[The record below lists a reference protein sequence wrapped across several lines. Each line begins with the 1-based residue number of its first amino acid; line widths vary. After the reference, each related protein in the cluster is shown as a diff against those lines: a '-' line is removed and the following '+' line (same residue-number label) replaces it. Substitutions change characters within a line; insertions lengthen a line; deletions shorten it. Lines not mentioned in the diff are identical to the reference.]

1 MAVMEEIRSRLAFPS
16 VSIQTSAIGRLESL
30 ISDTAAIDSASQLTP
45 ELQLLLDSCG
55 HEDVAVVS
63 ECCDVLLRRVRCGQW
78 SAQIVTQRLLSILSS
93 ARCTWIITGSI
104 LSLLVESKE
113 NNFWSALNSSSKSNS
128 GHGSHPL
135 VSAFRYSP
143 SARVAVV
150 HALRHLLSMVHSS
163 AATTHTQQQRLW
175 SIAEPVVHFILYD
188 NVGFEYRERLV
199 EILVES
205 ALESMQADMD
215 DVVPSEKSVNGVP
228 SHENGKQQQREGSS
242 YVCYVVKLLID
253 WLCSR
258 NMSRFESSMSA
269 LQCYRRVR
277 KLVWLSVFATAI
289 EESYKLSM
297 YHIAAAWLLD
307 MAAANN
313 QPLDVML
320 KEIESIDASA
330 TTAVV
335 FVPSLYLV
343 LAHQPTLFATI
354 VLNLLLKFL
363 PFMSSAADQ
372 SLGALP
378 LYCTNI
384 TTTTITS
391 STPSSSAAA
400 LLLECQTAIQNS
412 LVLAGGSH
420 SNTTAGGGA
429 AHSLNGADTTA
440 AESVQ
445 VPFVSSLAQYI
456 RSAARLPLLF
466 QREPELCKLW
476 LDHTKSELKK
486 INPQAALDTPSLYKF
501 SMVAMVVSSVLVSG
515 WSCRELRL
523 ASVLAMQS
531 LAVACPPLS
540 HDLLKM
546 LLHCFNVS
554 TMEADVQLA
563 ILHALPEMVT
573 HNVMLSPV
581 VATITGLMA
590 QASLQPLSLR
600 LVCKIWQKM
609 DRLFPQLLK
618 VLTVCAEHMTSSSE
632 MLMSC
637 SATVLDIAQTRS
649 SQHASDV
656 MPIIRRL
663 LSAPVRLDV
672 RGEVIAMATRSLHL
686 MILNEV
692 VEFKAVWTTLGQ
704 ELSMQTRELAQAAV
718 CRLMGSMAEL
728 QGEQLPSRQ
737 DEALYHELI
746 SSLFRMIFSQPASST
761 TVISAAY
768 EALSCFPVE
777 CFQASMLPPAHIQAL
792 LDTGLL
798 KPASSQDAA
807 AAHDSTV
814 SSTQACSNGSG
825 CKTASNGAASPWPA
839 PPSQDQFGAQPIP
852 ADALSALMVCNV
864 GATDGHAKF
873 LAHLLQHELKTQSRG
888 PASND
893 RCRPTN
899 NNNISTVKC
908 ADARLV
914 RVLGNVP
921 KSLLKLYESCKSPAS
936 LPSLAAGL
944 LSCHQPSSIASK
956 ASRNATTDRHLILL
970 QNLLSQIAPP
980 APNAGTMDILGLA
993 EKWCAFLRRL
1003 FAHLIHVNH
1012 TDEESLVNKLQ
1023 AFSGARDKIFDV
1035 LQKASRLGTNSLFN
1049 STLALTQLYRVTCDF
1064 CNTDLPVSI
1073 YPRLRSWKAKMI
1085 ATMMNMAS
1093 DKVMCA
1099 GGVFAN
1105 EQIFSWGTQGQ
1116 VSKGKH
1122 GALCLSALFLG
1133 VTSLC
1138 HTLVGRDWPVL
1149 KMITDTLSQHCAKLP
1164 GAGTHQMIAALDY
1177 GDNRL
1182 LHLVLP
1188 FSMGTLFSAM
1198 VTTRVWVVEGVR
1210 GMKLFEEAREQYLSA
1225 FAAHRDGATLVAGQV
1240 VTDLLKNTQNK
1251 ELTFDKGLTICSM
1264 LLSRAEGLFDAEK
1277 SKTELSRFAKEASLY
1292 SWSVCYAYLVSH
1304 ALDKLTERD
1313 QMLANTLL
1321 VADSGAI
1328 TSPLVS
1334 KSRMLCLM
1342 ALSLLGEKTSQSVLS
1357 NTYDQLKDTLRSA
1370 GNLSAGSGLLQSWE
1384 CQVASM
1390 QVLLGENHL
1399 MWREEKKLHIKAC
1412 PVPAYDLVKGLD
1424 TARHS
1429 ADTSFSSIAVQ
1440 AVGEVWYQLYEE
1452 NSLQAL
1458 HNPDEESMAV
1468 RSKSNVQSVLQQI
1481 VAQLSALTSQVTI
1494 PTRTG
1499 DGVVNT
1505 MLWPCIHTLLRSLC
1519 QAVEIPPTFEWS
1531 SVMIKLLRMSSAP
1544 GDVHSECLTI
1554 LLKSYAKEYDSTML
1568 VNLIT
1573 DGTFL
1578 KFSLDNQ
1585 KLLLSRLYS
1594 GKLPSVELKC
1604 LCASLGELFADRE
1617 KHQCAAFLP
1626 EAIANVWSSCRDHTD
1641 HGEIVW
1647 EDLLCPVVTQWINS
1661 NESKVLSDLI
1671 YLSPSLMR
1679 AYSQEAA
1686 RKANHHQSEVL
1697 TLRMF
1702 AFRMLEA
1709 MHSANGVGPLLMAV
1723 ETVVDNCPDDQIVDM
1738 IMLLSSLAC
1747 HRQTSAFSTSLL
1759 QVLER
1764 LSSSKRSTTHL
1775 IADMI
1780 ISCCSSLLQAVNSG
1794 NTITAT
1800 LTSSSSSSSGK
1811 TSSPA
1816 SNLHPDHPDHQQ
1828 QQQQQQP
1835 PLDSLLHNMLLA
1847 SGGDEQ
1853 FLLSASRLDQ
1863 HATRFWLADWFM
1875 RTGCECLPS
1884 SLTSL
1889 AAVPAMSV
1897 FLKALGHVL
1906 GALETAVSELNRDA
1920 ICLSSLRDC
1929 RRVLAANIPS
1939 NT

>member
-1 MAVMEEIRSRLAFPS
+1 MMAVMEEIRSRLAFPS

-55 HEDVAVVS
+55 HEGVAVVS

-150 HALRHLLSMVHSS
+150 HALRHLLSTVHSS

-188 NVGFEYRERLV
+188 NMGYEYRERLV

-205 ALESMQADMD
+205 ALESMQAGMD

-228 SHENGKQQQREGSS
+228 SHENGKQQQRDGSS
-242 YVCYVVKLLID
+242 YVCNVVKLLID

-297 YHIAAAWLLD
+297 YHIAASWLVD

-335 FVPSLYLV
+335 FVPSLYVV
-343 LAHQPTLFATI
+343 LTCQPTLFATI
-354 VLNLLLKFL
+354 ILNLLLKFL

-378 LYCTNI
+378 LYCA
-384 TTTTITS
+384 TTAS
-391 STPSSSAAA
+391 APSSSSAPAGSGLAGGESTAAA
-400 LLLECQTAIQNS
+400 TTLLACQTAIQNS
-412 LVLAGGSH
+412 LVLAGGSR
-420 SNTTAGGGA
+420 SNATAGDGAA
-429 AHSLNGADTTA
+429 AHSPNGEDTTA
-440 AESVQ
+440 AAESVR
-445 VPFVSSLAQYI
+445 VPFVSSLSQYI

-476 LDHTKSELKK
+476 FDHMKSELKK

-649 SQHASDV
+649 SQHANDV

-746 SSLFRMIFSQPASST
+746 SSLFKMIFSQPASST

-777 CFQASMLPPAHIQAL
+777 CFQTSMLPPAHIQAL

-814 SSTQACSNGSG
+814 SSTQARSNGSG

-893 RCRPTN
+893 RRRPTN
-899 NNNISTVKC
+899 NNN
-908 ADARLV
+908 
-914 RVLGNVP
+914 N
-921 KSLLKLYESCKSPAS
+921 
-936 LPSLAAGL
+936 
-944 LSCHQPSSIASK
+944 
-956 ASRNATTDRHLILL
+956 
-970 QNLLSQIAPP
+970 
-980 APNAGTMDILGLA
+980 
-993 EKWCAFLRRL
+993 
-1003 FAHLIHVNH
+1003 
-1012 TDEESLVNKLQ
+1012 
-1023 AFSGARDKIFDV
+1023 
-1035 LQKASRLGTNSLFN
+1035 TN
-1049 STLALTQLYRVTCDF
+1049 
-1064 CNTDLPVSI
+1064 
-1073 YPRLRSWKAKMI
+1073 
-1085 ATMMNMAS
+1085 
-1093 DKVMCA
+1093 
-1099 GGVFAN
+1099 
-1105 EQIFSWGTQGQ
+1105 
-1116 VSKGKH
+1116 
-1122 GALCLSALFLG
+1122 
-1133 VTSLC
+1133 
-1138 HTLVGRDWPVL
+1138 
-1149 KMITDTLSQHCAKLP
+1149 
-1164 GAGTHQMIAALDY
+1164 
-1177 GDNRL
+1177 
-1182 LHLVLP
+1182 
-1188 FSMGTLFSAM
+1188 
-1198 VTTRVWVVEGVR
+1198 
-1210 GMKLFEEAREQYLSA
+1210 
-1225 FAAHRDGATLVAGQV
+1225 
-1240 VTDLLKNTQNK
+1240 
-1251 ELTFDKGLTICSM
+1251 
-1264 LLSRAEGLFDAEK
+1264 
-1277 SKTELSRFAKEASLY
+1277 
-1292 SWSVCYAYLVSH
+1292 
-1304 ALDKLTERD
+1304 
-1313 QMLANTLL
+1313 
-1321 VADSGAI
+1321 
-1328 TSPLVS
+1328 
-1334 KSRMLCLM
+1334 
-1342 ALSLLGEKTSQSVLS
+1342 
-1357 NTYDQLKDTLRSA
+1357 
-1370 GNLSAGSGLLQSWE
+1370 
-1384 CQVASM
+1384 
-1390 QVLLGENHL
+1390 
-1399 MWREEKKLHIKAC
+1399 
-1412 PVPAYDLVKGLD
+1412 
-1424 TARHS
+1424 
-1429 ADTSFSSIAVQ
+1429 
-1440 AVGEVWYQLYEE
+1440 
-1452 NSLQAL
+1452 
-1458 HNPDEESMAV
+1458 
-1468 RSKSNVQSVLQQI
+1468 
-1481 VAQLSALTSQVTI
+1481 
-1494 PTRTG
+1494 
-1499 DGVVNT
+1499 
-1505 MLWPCIHTLLRSLC
+1505 
-1519 QAVEIPPTFEWS
+1519 
-1531 SVMIKLLRMSSAP
+1531 
-1544 GDVHSECLTI
+1544 
-1554 LLKSYAKEYDSTML
+1554 
-1568 VNLIT
+1568 
-1573 DGTFL
+1573 
-1578 KFSLDNQ
+1578 
-1585 KLLLSRLYS
+1585 
-1594 GKLPSVELKC
+1594 
-1604 LCASLGELFADRE
+1604 
-1617 KHQCAAFLP
+1617 
-1626 EAIANVWSSCRDHTD
+1626 
-1641 HGEIVW
+1641 
-1647 EDLLCPVVTQWINS
+1647 
-1661 NESKVLSDLI
+1661 
-1671 YLSPSLMR
+1671 
-1679 AYSQEAA
+1679 
-1686 RKANHHQSEVL
+1686 
-1697 TLRMF
+1697 
-1702 AFRMLEA
+1702 
-1709 MHSANGVGPLLMAV
+1709 
-1723 ETVVDNCPDDQIVDM
+1723 
-1738 IMLLSSLAC
+1738 
-1747 HRQTSAFSTSLL
+1747 
-1759 QVLER
+1759 
-1764 LSSSKRSTTHL
+1764 
-1775 IADMI
+1775 
-1780 ISCCSSLLQAVNSG
+1780 
-1794 NTITAT
+1794 
-1800 LTSSSSSSSGK
+1800 
-1811 TSSPA
+1811 
-1816 SNLHPDHPDHQQ
+1816 
-1828 QQQQQQP
+1828 
-1835 PLDSLLHNMLLA
+1835 
-1847 SGGDEQ
+1847 
-1853 FLLSASRLDQ
+1853 
-1863 HATRFWLADWFM
+1863 
-1875 RTGCECLPS
+1875 
-1884 SLTSL
+1884 
-1889 AAVPAMSV
+1889 
-1897 FLKALGHVL
+1897 
-1906 GALETAVSELNRDA
+1906 
-1920 ICLSSLRDC
+1920 
-1929 RRVLAANIPS
+1929 
-1939 NT
+1939 